1 MLPLY
6 KKGFTLL
13 FIVTAVTITIALLR
27 TDLSPLLNRIL
38 GDQRSDPSDYLSLDL
53 YENSEELD
61 ASLSSIKCKPYRLD
75 RAGHEQADKFYGK
88 PDKEERS
95 CDDFY
100 YPDIC
105 SFQVTKS
112 GEHKLSCDSKVCG
125 SSRVQMGSINPN
137 MGKISEWTDLS
148 KETMVTMV
156 GKAVEM
162 DRKSGFGFLFI
173 RCGNILQV
181 LTFPPVL
188 QKVEGGE
195 KRKQISVNV
204 ISMDSLSRP
213 HFYRSLPRTVEALR
227 KIKNDFN
234 IQATA
239 LDFQIFQSIGEQTFD
254 NLRPFF
260 CGVVKD
266 DNILTNT
273 VRTSK
278 YSLGVDVLYETFQK
292 WGYQTLFQED
302 LVWFDRWGIVL
313 TDLQVRSKPTTDSEF
328 KARWNEFKERM
339 SKKHIDDFGMTH
351 FSGPLL
357 GLRYSETNHFEN
369 PPKVCLNGQFFSKY
383 FMDYIQIVNTAI
395 HNDPRT
401 KPLVSFI
408 HFNTGHEHTGQRI
421 RNTDAH
427 LAKFLINMAEFPN
440 TLTML
445 VSDHGNKNTQ
455 YSYKTEEGKRE
466 VYDPIAFMVIPDG
479 VVRNLGK
486 QRMGALV
493 QNQRRLFTFLD
504 VHRALM
510 SLNHPKKMHS
520 QDPQVVGIFADLPA
534 NRTCADLNLMPQARC
549 KCKIIEKNN
558 SVEDNSDSL
567 KWLAEFALGTL
578 NEAIQKQ
585 HMRGEV
591 HTQLSP
597 KKYGYGN
604 CQRLVGKTFA
614 NIVQRSQGDSVTT
627 TMDLHVV
634 PPAGYKED
642 EIFKV
647 SVKQQAKTKN
657 KVWLTSFIRKSRY
670 HPWCSTRR
678 YFGLLAVPDFHQ

>member
-1 MLPLY
+1 
-6 KKGFTLL
+6 
-13 FIVTAVTITIALLR
+13 
-27 TDLSPLLNRIL
+27 
-38 GDQRSDPSDYLSLDL
+38 
-53 YENSEELD
+53 
-61 ASLSSIKCKPYRLD
+61 
-75 RAGHEQADKFYGK
+75 
-88 PDKEERS
+88 
-95 CDDFY
+95 
-100 YPDIC
+100 
-105 SFQVTKS
+105 
-112 GEHKLSCDSKVCG
+112 
-125 SSRVQMGSINPN
+125 
-137 MGKISEWTDLS
+137 
-148 KETMVTMV
+148 
-156 GKAVEM
+156 
-162 DRKSGFGFLFI
+162 
-173 RCGNILQV
+173 
-181 LTFPPVL
+181 
-188 QKVEGGE
+188 
-195 KRKQISVNV
+195 
-204 ISMDSLSRP
+204 
-213 HFYRSLPRTVEALR
+213 
-227 KIKNDFN
+227 
-234 IQATA
+234 
-239 LDFQIFQSIGEQTFD
+239 
-254 NLRPFF
+254 
-260 CGVVKD
+260 
-266 DNILTNT
+266 
-273 VRTSK
+273 
-278 YSLGVDVLYETFQK
+278 
-292 WGYQTLFQED
+292 
-302 LVWFDRWGIVL
+302 
-313 TDLQVRSKPTTDSEF
+313 
-328 KARWNEFKERM
+328 M

-549 KCKIIEKNN
+549 KCEIIEKNN

-614 NIVQRSQGDSVTT
+614 NIVQRSQGDNVTT

-670 HPWCSTRR
+670 SKFKSCADESVDIKLCTCTTQQTAEAINSDEKIVNVNVPTGMFGSKAIIKDLHSSCLLLVRRSYGMFSFALEVTNVCLNRTFKFELVCSSSEIVTSNELPINLEINPRT
-678 YFGLLAVPDFHQ
+678 FHFLTSVKRESSSETFSTKFYANVKVKFATFDEFKDLGKIDVL